1 MKLGKD
7 VRLLA
12 FYRRGNALVLYLAT
26 PDGVEEVVVGEERTG
41 RPEPDEG
48 VADS

>member
-26 PDGVEEVVVGEERTG
+26 PDGVEEVVVGDDLADRERG
-41 RPEPDEG
+41 DDD
-48 VADS
+48 A